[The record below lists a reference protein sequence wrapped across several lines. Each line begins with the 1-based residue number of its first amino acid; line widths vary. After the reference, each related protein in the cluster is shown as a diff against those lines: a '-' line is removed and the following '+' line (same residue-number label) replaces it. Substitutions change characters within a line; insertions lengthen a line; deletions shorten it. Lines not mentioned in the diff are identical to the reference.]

1 VVSVVAD
8 QRRGFSLGAALV
20 LQKPVGRDALA
31 KGLQRLGLAG
41 RGPQGLSVLVIDDDP
56 SAIDLLA
63 AHLRQSECVVL
74 RALGGREGIELARR
88 FRPELITLDLEMPEI
103 NGFEVVEAL
112 KADPST
118 AHIPIVVVTAK
129 EPTSEDRQRL
139 NGHIREIVG
148 KSDIGSEWFIGEVQ
162 RALSKPA

>member
-1 VVSVVAD
+1 
-8 QRRGFSLGAALV
+8 V
-20 LQKPVGRDALA
+20 LQKPVGREALA
-31 KGLQRLGLAG
+31 RVLRRLGLAD

-56 SAIDLLA
+56 HAIDLLA
-63 AHLRQSECVVL
+63 AHLRQSDCVVL

-88 FRPELITLDLEMPEI
+88 FRPELITLDLEMPAV

-129 EPTSEDRQRL
+129 EPTADERQRL
-139 NGHIREIVG
+139 SGHIREIVG
-148 KSDIGSEWFIGEVQ
+148 KSDVGSGWFISEVQ
-162 RALSKPA
+162 RALTKPA

>member
-1 VVSVVAD
+1 
-8 QRRGFSLGAALV
+8 
-20 LQKPVGRDALA
+20 
-31 KGLQRLGLAG
+31 
-41 RGPQGLSVLVIDDDP
+41 
-56 SAIDLLA
+56 
-63 AHLRQSECVVL
+63 
-74 RALGGREGIELARR
+74 
-88 FRPELITLDLEMPEI
+88 M
-103 NGFEVVEAL
+103 VEAL